1 MFSLKHIKM
10 EFASTVV
17 ATSKDDEK
25 QGFKN
30 LVLNCKLYGF
40 YIFSYDF
47 CVKSELRSFWV
58 KSKVKTSLHNLT
70 PYKISKII

>member
-17 ATSKDDEK
+17 ATPKDDEK

-47 CVKSELRSFWV
+47 CVKSELRSF
-58 KSKVKTSLHNLT
+58 
-70 PYKISKII
+70 